1 MAEQKHFPINRYAI
15 LWAVLIGNIIG
26 PIDGSMINVV
36 LPTLSDA
43 FSVPMS
49 VVQWVPIVNLTVVS
63 ATMLLFGKIG
73 DAVSYRKPFLWG
85 LWLFCAASFMA
96 GFAPSIV
103 FLIIFR
109 ALQGLGASMIMSVVF
124 AIITAVFSPDELG
137 RAMGINIF
145 TVSLGLVIGPL
156 LAGLLTNYLSWRWV
170 FFVDGIVAL
179 TGIFLTLRYIPN
191 FEGTATKIDYLG
203 AGLFF
208 VFSST
213 FLLLVS
219 LSSNYAFN
227 TLSKT
232 LLLIS
237 ILSLLLFIY
246 FEQRTPNALVNLK
259 LFRNRSF
266 SFGLIASMFTF
277 ISQFMMTFV
286 LPFHLQRLLGYQPH
300 VSGLMITVFPLTS
313 MISSLLSHSLNTR
326 VADNILCFLGSI
338 VSAMGIALL
347 GFSGLDTSFIH
358 LASGLAIYGFGTGLF
373 QSVNSKS
380 VMATLPKNYLG
391 IGSSLLSM
399 IRNMGMALG
408 VALGSLTLYSFVPH
422 TILSQ
427 SAFLGQDS
435 LLFLQGLRYAYL
447 FSAGVSLL
455 AALSSLLAT
464 HRPAQ

>member
-124 AIITAVFSPDELG
+124 AIITAVFPPDELG
-137 RAMGINIF
+137 KAMGMNIF

-422 TILSQ
+422 TILGQ
-427 SAFLGQDS
+427 STFSISDG
-435 LLFLQGLRYAYL
+435 LLFLRGLRYTYL
-447 FSAGVSLL
+447 LSAGASVL

-464 HRPAQ
+464 SEAVE